1 MRWHAVVT
9 YRSKVGLTQTVHEF
23 EELAELHDIVEH
35 GPNWDCITNIV
46 ITIPHPTNPLLTLE
60 AAEKL

>member
-9 YRSKVGLTQTVHEF
+9 YRSKAGLLTQEHGF
-23 EELAELHDIVEH
+23 EELAELHDIVER

-46 ITIPHPTNPLLTLE
+46 ITIPRPTYPLLTLE